1 MELSKSKK
9 KKLRV
14 ARAKKVRLLMDPN
27 QPHLHLLTDED
38 GNFSNTPRD
47 GYKKRQKIYCK
58 VDFFKIS
65 TREQLPHRYFF
76 CKEETQEDGEM
87 LRELIRRINRI
98 KVGVDIPN
106 FPQLLLHNQSFKD
119 VVLTVSETLPK
130 IRFKQILNSLCP
142 MESNR
147 DKPCDPS
154 QVYRFLNIAVIKSGL
169 FKLFGDQMPK
179 LQRCLR
185 MLVARNKMTEL
196 VVGDVMRKFEHRRI
210 QWLLHYPPSTRLNI
224 LTKVRCSK
232 YKPKVL
238 Q

>member
-76 CKEETQEDGEM
+76 CKEETQEDGES
-87 LRELIRRINRI
+87 RFKKRKINTLENQSQ
-98 KVGVDIPN
+98 VEMGNPADDFATSPHNIPN
-106 FPQLLLHNQSFKD
+106 HGGN
-119 VVLTVSETLPK
+119 
-130 IRFKQILNSLCP
+130 
-142 MESNR
+142 
-147 DKPCDPS
+147 
-154 QVYRFLNIAVIKSGL
+154 
-169 FKLFGDQMPK
+169 
-179 LQRCLR
+179 
-185 MLVARNKMTEL
+185 
-196 VVGDVMRKFEHRRI
+196 
-210 QWLLHYPPSTRLNI
+210 
-224 LTKVRCSK
+224 
-232 YKPKVL
+232 
-238 Q
+238 